1 MRHRRNGLTN
11 VTTII
16 DRGCGACMAVAMINK
31 AAIVTGGA
39 GGIGRATAQL
49 FAQQGAR
56 VAIFDRDETGGQ
68 QTVEQIQA
76 NCGVAIFVR
85 TDVSLAQD
93 VEAAM
98 TRTVR
103 EYGRLDVIFNG
114 AGLSGR
120 QWGDGPTADCT
131 EEAWDRVLAIN
142 LKSVFLGCKY
152 AIREMLKAGGGAIV
166 NLSSVLG
173 LVGGDE
179 DFATHAYAASK
190 GGIISLTRSIAAY
203 YAPQKIRAN
212 VICPGL
218 IATPM
223 SRRAQTNEAIRARLS
238 ELQPLTGDFGQPIDV
253 AQAAL
258 YLASDQAKF
267 VTGTVLTVDGGW
279 TVK

>member
-1 MRHRRNGLTN
+1 
-11 VTTII
+11 
-16 DRGCGACMAVAMINK
+16 MAERLLDDKV
-31 AAIVTGGA
+31 AIVTGGA
-39 GGIGRATAQL
+39 SGIGRATALL
-49 FAQQGAR
+49 FAQEGAR
-56 VAIFDRDETGGQ
+56 VAIFDRDATGGQ
-68 QTVEQIQA
+68 QTAEEIQA
-76 NCGVAIFVR
+76 NGSTAIFVQN
-85 TDVSLAQD
+85 DVSLAQD
-93 VEAAM
+93 VEAAVK
-98 TRTVR
+98 RTVQ
-103 EYGRLDVIFNG
+103 EFGRLDVIFNG

-120 QWGDGPTADCT
+120 KWGDGPTAECT

-152 AIREMLKAGGGAIV
+152 AILEMLKVGGGAIV

-173 LVGGDE
+173 LVGGDA

-203 YAPQKIRAN
+203 YAPQRVRAN

-223 SRRAQTNEAIRARLS
+223 SYRAQSSEAIRARLS
-238 ELQPLTGDFGQPIDV
+238 DLQPLTSDFGQPIDV

-258 YLASDQAKF
+258 YLASDQSKF

>member
-1 MRHRRNGLTN
+1 
-11 VTTII
+11 
-16 DRGCGACMAVAMINK
+16 MAAVMINK
-31 AAIVTGGA
+31 VAIITGGA

-49 FAQQGAR
+49 FAQAGAH
-56 VAIFDRDETGGQ
+56 VAIFDRDDIGGQ
-68 QTVEQIQA
+68 QTVEEVQA
-76 NCGVAIFVR
+76 NGGMAIFVK

-93 VEAAM
+93 TEAAVK
-98 TRTVR
+98 RTI
-103 EYGRLDVIFNG
+103 EEFGRLDVIFNG

-120 QWGDGPTADCT
+120 KWGDGPTADCT

-152 AIREMLKAGGGAIV
+152 ALREMLKTGGGAIV

-223 SRRAQTNEAIRARLS
+223 SQRAQSNEAIRARLND
-238 ELQPLTGDFGQPIDV
+238 LQPLTSDFGQPIDV

-258 YLASDQAKF
+258 YLASDQSKF
-267 VTGTVLTVDGGW
+267 VTGAVLTVDGGW
-279 TVK
+279 TVR

>member
-1 MRHRRNGLTN
+1 MAA
-11 VTTII
+11 VMI
-16 DRGCGACMAVAMINK
+16 DKV
-31 AAIVTGGA
+31 AIVTGGSS
-39 GGIGRATAQL
+39 GIGRATALL
-49 FAQQGAR
+49 FAQEGAR
-56 VAIFDRDETGGQ
+56 VAIFDLDDVGGQ
-68 QTVEQIQA
+68 QTIEEIQA
-76 NCGVAIFVR
+76 NGDTAIFVQ
-85 TDVSLAQD
+85 TDMSVARD
-93 VEAAM
+93 VEAAVE
-98 TRTVR
+98 RTV
-103 EYGRLDVIFNG
+103 EEFGRLDVIFNG

-120 QWGDGPTADCT
+120 KWGDGPTADCT

-152 AIREMLKAGGGAIV
+152 AICEMLKTGSGAIV

-179 DFATHAYAASK
+179 DFSTHAYAASK

-223 SRRAQTNEAIRARLS
+223 SQRAQSNEAIRARLTD
-238 ELQPLTGDFGQPIDV
+238 LQPLTGDFGQSIDV
-253 AQAAL
+253 AQAAV
-258 YLASDQAKF
+258 YLASDQSKF

-279 TVK
+279 TTK

>member
-1 MRHRRNGLTN
+1 MVNRPLAEK
-11 VTTII
+11 VCII
-16 DRGCGACMAVAMINK
+16 
-31 AAIVTGGA
+31 TGGA
-39 GGIGRATAQL
+39 SGIGRATATL
-49 FAQQGAR
+49 FAQEGAR
-56 VAIFDRDETGGQ
+56 VAILDLDEAGGQ
-68 QTVEQIQA
+68 QTVEEIQA
-76 NCGVAIFVR
+76 HDGTAIIVR
-85 TDVSLAQD
+85 TDVSVAQD
-93 VEAAM
+93 VEAAVK
-98 TRTVR
+98 RTVDKF
-103 EYGRLDVIFNG
+103 GRLDVIFNG

-120 QWGDGPTADCT
+120 KWGDGPAADCT

-152 AIREMLKAGGGAIV
+152 AIREMLKTGGGAIV

-223 SRRAQTNEAIRARLS
+223 SQRAQSNETIRARLS
-238 ELQPLTGDFGQPIDV
+238 DLQPLTGDFGQPIDV
-253 AQAAL
+253 ANAAL

-267 VTGTVLTVDGGW
+267 VTGAVLTVDGGW

>member
-1 MRHRRNGLTN
+1 
-11 VTTII
+11 
-16 DRGCGACMAVAMINK
+16 MAVAMIDQ

-39 GGIGRATAQL
+39 GGIGRATARL
-49 FAQQGAR
+49 FAQEKAL
-56 VAIFDRDETGGQ
+56 VAIVDRDETGGQ
-68 QTVEQIQA
+68 QTVEEIQA
-76 NCGVAIFVR
+76 NGGRAIFVR
-85 TDVSLAQD
+85 ADVSLAQD
-93 VEAAM
+93 MEAAIA
-98 TRTVR
+98 RTVQ
-103 EYGRLDVIFNG
+103 EFGRLEVIFNG

-152 AIREMLKAGGGAIV
+152 AIPEMLKAGGGAIV

-173 LVGGDE
+173 LVGGDA

-223 SRRAQTNEAIRARLS
+223 SQRAQANKAIRRRLS

-267 VTGTVLTVDGGW
+267 VTGAVLTVDGGW
-279 TVK
+279 TAK

>member
-1 MRHRRNGLTN
+1 
-11 VTTII
+11 
-16 DRGCGACMAVAMINK
+16 MAERLLDHK

-39 GGIGRATAQL
+39 SGIGQATALL
-49 FAQQGAR
+49 FAQEGAR
-56 VAIFDRDETGGQ
+56 VAIFDLDEAGGQ
-68 QTVEQIQA
+68 QTVGDIQA
-76 NCGVAIFVR
+76 SGGTAIFVR
-85 TDVSLAQD
+85 VDVSVAQE
-93 VEAAM
+93 VESAVKRA
-98 TRTVR
+98 V
-103 EYGRLDVIFNG
+103 EEFGRLDVIFNG

-120 QWGDGPTADCT
+120 KWGDGPAADCT

-152 AIREMLKAGGGAIV
+152 AIREMLKLGGGAIV

-203 YAPQKIRAN
+203 YAPQQIRAN

-223 SRRAQTNEAIRARLS
+223 SRRAQANEAIRARLS

>member
-1 MRHRRNGLTN
+1 M
-11 VTTII
+11 
-16 DRGCGACMAVAMINK
+16 
-31 AAIVTGGA
+31 
-39 GGIGRATAQL
+39 L
-49 FAQQGAR
+49 FAQEGAR
-56 VAIFDRDETGGQ
+56 VAIFDLDETGGQ
-68 QTVEQIQA
+68 QAATEIQS
-76 NCGVAIFVR
+76 NGGKVIFVR
-85 TDVSLAQD
+85 ADASVAQD
-93 VEAAM
+93 VESAVK
-98 TRTVR
+98 RTV
-103 EYGRLDVIFNG
+103 EELGRLDVIFNG

-120 QWGDGPTADCT
+120 KWGDGPAANCT

-152 AIREMLKAGGGAIV
+152 AIREMLKTGGGAIV

-203 YAPQKIRAN
+203 YAPRKIRAN

-223 SRRAQTNEAIRARLS
+223 SQRAQSSEAIRARLS
-238 ELQPLTGDFGQPIDV
+238 DLQPLTGDFGQPIDV

-258 YLASDQAKF
+258 YLASDQSKF

>member
-1 MRHRRNGLTN
+1 MMTERL
-11 VTTII
+11 VS
-16 DRGCGACMAVAMINK
+16 DKVCV
-31 AAIVTGGA
+31 VTGGA
-39 GGIGRATAQL
+39 SGIGRATALL
-49 FAQQGAR
+49 FAQAGAR
-56 VAIFDRDETGGQ
+56 VAIFDLDEVGGQ
-68 QTVEQIQA
+68 QAVEEIQA
-76 NCGVAIFVR
+76 NGSTAIFVR
-85 TDVSLAQD
+85 TDMSAAQE
-93 VEAAM
+93 VESAVKRM
-98 TRTVR
+98 V
-103 EYGRLDVIFNG
+103 EEFGRLDVIFNG

-120 QWGDGPTADCT
+120 KWGDGPTADCT

-152 AIREMLKAGGGAIV
+152 ALREMLKTGGGAIV

-203 YAPQKIRAN
+203 YAPHKIRAN

-223 SRRAQTNEAIRARLS
+223 SQRAQSNEAIRARLS
-238 ELQPLTGDFGQPIDV
+238 DLQPLTGDFGQPIDV

-258 YLASDQAKF
+258 YLASDQSKF
-267 VTGTVLTVDGGW
+267 VTGAVLTVDGGW

>member
-1 MRHRRNGLTN
+1 MAERLLDRR
-11 VTTII
+11 V
-16 DRGCGACMAVAMINK
+16 
-31 AAIVTGGA
+31 AIVTGGA
-39 GGIGRATAQL
+39 SGIGQSTAEL
-49 FAQQGAR
+49 FAQEGAQ
-56 VAIFDRDETGGQ
+56 VAIFDQDEAGGRKSAQ
-68 QTVEQIQA
+68 EIQA
-76 NCGVAIFVR
+76 SGGTAIWVR
-85 TDVSLAQD
+85 TDLSLAHD
-93 VEAAM
+93 VEAAVK
-98 TRTVR
+98 RTV
-103 EYGRLDVIFNG
+103 EEFGRLDVIFNG
-114 AGLSGR
+114 AGVSGR
-120 QWGDGPTADCT
+120 KWGDGPTADCT

-152 AIREMLKAGGGAIV
+152 AILEMLKVGGGAIV

-173 LVGGDE
+173 LVGGDA

-223 SRRAQTNEAIRARLS
+223 SQRAQSSEAIRARLS
-238 ELQPLTGDFGQPIDV
+238 DLQPLTSDFGQPLDV

-258 YLASDQAKF
+258 YLASDQSKF